1 MLHFISPRFY
11 LFGAVLLVMATWVSA
26 QPEGQ
31 KNPPASQNSS
41 ADEQPVAKRGNPAPE
56 APKVIMTPE
65 RQAAAM
71 KFAELHHP
79 ELFQLLQGL
88 KQGRRPQYQQAVRQ
102 LYNDSERLA
111 RMKERVPS
119 RYEFL
124 LAEWQLDSRLRLLVA
139 RMTMSAGDPE
149 LEAQLREL
157 LKKRSE
163 TRLALLQLDR
173 ERQAARLAKLDDQ
186 IQELESDQDAAIEKA
201 LSQIQRSLG
210 VKRTP
215 KKQPAPDEDAPA
227 QAKPER
233 KGN

>member
-1 MLHFISPRFY
+1 
-11 LFGAVLLVMATWVSA
+11 
-26 QPEGQ
+26 
-31 KNPPASQNSS
+31 
-41 ADEQPVAKRGNPAPE
+41 
-56 APKVIMTPE
+56 MTPE

-149 LEAQLREL
+149 LEAQLQEL